1 MILTAGRLFR
11 EHGYER
17 TTVRELAKAVGLQS
31 GSLFHHFRSKEEILV
46 AVMDNGIQEVL
57 DHGRQAL
64 ARYAAPADRLA
75 ALFRVHMWSMLHGAG
90 GDAMN
95 ALVYEWRSLS
105 AQSQRGV
112 KVLSDLYEGMWQ
124 ETVAAAVYA
133 GLLAGDARVIKRCVL
148 GSMNLTVQWY
158 RPGGRLA
165 PDAFIEAML
174 QACLPALPAGVGKWP
189 LAPPGAWRSATS
201 ALGDDS
207 GNATVLVPGT
217 SICTLF
223 VIGDS
228 LH

>member
-1 MILTAGRLFR
+1 M
-11 EHGYER
+11 
-17 TTVRELAKAVGLQS
+17 GLQS

-64 ARYAAPADRLA
+64 AHYAAPADRLA

-105 AQSQRGV
+105 ASSQHGV
-112 KVLSDLYEGMWQ
+112 KALSDLYEAMWQ
-124 ETVAAAVYA
+124 DVVATAVDA

-158 RPGGRLA
+158 RPDGRLA

-174 QACLPALPAGVGKWP
+174 QACLPALPAGRARGRWHRRST
-189 LAPPGAWRSATS
+189 PGRGISH
-201 ALGDDS
+201 L
-207 GNATVLVPGT
+207 LK
-217 SICTLF
+217 I
-223 VIGDS
+223 S
-228 LH
+228 LSC

>member
-1 MILTAGRLFR
+1 
-11 EHGYER
+11 
-17 TTVRELAKAVGLQS
+17 
-31 GSLFHHFRSKEEILV
+31 
-46 AVMDNGIQEVL
+46 
-57 DHGRQAL
+57 
-64 ARYAAPADRLA
+64 
-75 ALFRVHMWSMLHGAG
+75 
-90 GDAMN
+90 MN

-174 QACLPALPAGVGKWP
+174 QACLPALPAEWGNGP
-189 LAPPGAWRSATS
+189 PAPAWRSATS

>member
-1 MILTAGRLFR
+1 MAGRR
-11 EHGYER
+11 WRVMPRRR
-17 TTVRELAKAVGLQS
+17 TGWLR
-31 GSLFHHFRSKEEILV
+31 
-46 AVMDNGIQEVL
+46 
-57 DHGRQAL
+57 
-64 ARYAAPADRLA
+64 
-75 ALFRVHMWSMLHGAG
+75 LFRVHMWSMLHGAG

-189 LAPPGAWRSATS
+189 LAPPGDGAVQR
-201 ALGDDS
+201 
-207 GNATVLVPGT
+207 PR
-217 SICTLF
+217 
-223 VIGDS
+223 
-228 LH
+228 